1 MSAGKNIWQAAATGD
16 PIALQQCLQRKSNKN
31 RLIKIGHFRDN
42 HNWTL
47 LHHAVVSAN
56 MECVELLLSK
66 TDIDVKARC
75 YEGRTALFLA
85 CMKQVPIEIAELLL
99 VKNVTLVNVSNNEFV
114 TPLHIAVEKRNLSL
128 VELLV
133 DNEANVNAPDF
144 SGETPLHAALEYGT
158 VEILIHLLYVGH
170 ADANVRSENDIDAL
184 EMLAARGNYD
194 LKTKI
199 ACFKLLF
206 NYMHRKQ
213 EYRQRYRME
222 DIYAVALLSYRSTSL
237 VPYFVDVALKW
248 ESNPDKCRLAK
259 ELLEGPQDQYHTSRF
274 SDRVNKNL
282 YHFLALLLSDDEG
295 IRRLQDDFMNY
306 EVIYSHS
313 LIQNELVALSVAAI
327 RENDNGKKLRML
339 LEYLDFVKHLVYFF
353 SDHLSETLDVIKNVL
368 IVDESDQ
375 NEPLSAAEL
384 TRYETVVSKMIEI
397 TSVEADTVLLTM
409 TCSASDL
416 HLQAKF
422 FHPVVTFCTD
432 VFMDERWLVDGNL
445 EKVMYCELLHKHG
458 TLGLVQRSCRNNDKN
473 FQFEQFSLLR
483 QARDV
488 VRKAVL
494 SSIHEDEKKRDLLF
508 IGRINALD
516 IPRDLIRYLRYM

>member
-1 MSAGKNIWQAAATGD
+1 MSTGKNIWQAAATGD
-16 PIALQQCLQRKSNKN
+16 PIALQQCLQKKSSKN
-31 RLIKIGHFRDN
+31 RLIKVGHFRDN

-47 LHHAVVSAN
+47 LHHTVASGN
-56 MECVELLLSK
+56 SECVELLLSK

-85 CMKQVPIEIAELLL
+85 CMKEVQIEIAEMLLA
-99 VKNVTLVNVSNNEFV
+99 KNATLVNVSNNEYI
-114 TPLHIAVEKRNLSL
+114 TPLHIAVERRNLNL

-133 DNEANVNAPDF
+133 EHGANVNAPDF
-144 SGETPLHAALEYGT
+144 AGETPLHSALEFGH
-158 VEILIHLLYVGH
+158 VEILVHLLYVGH

-213 EYRQRYRME
+213 EYRQKYRME

-237 VPYFVDVALKW
+237 IPYFVEIALLW
-248 ESNPDKCRLAK
+248 EANLDKRRLAR
-259 ELLEGPQDQYHTSRF
+259 ELLEGPRDQYQTSRF
-274 SDRVNKNL
+274 SDRVNRNL

-327 RENDNGKKLRML
+327 REDDNEKKLRML

-353 SDHLSETLDVIKNVL
+353 SDHLAETLDMIKNVL
-368 IVDESDQ
+368 MNDEADQ
-375 NEPLSAAEL
+375 NEAMTAVEL
-384 TRYETVVSKMIEI
+384 YRYETVVNKIIEI

-409 TCSASDL
+409 TASVSDL

-422 FHPVVTFCTD
+422 FHPVVGFCTD
-432 VFMDERWLVDGNL
+432 VFMDERWLTAANL
-445 EKVMYCELLHKHG
+445 EKAMYSKLLHRHG
-458 TLGLVQRSCRNNDKN
+458 TLRLVQSCHGYR
-473 FQFEQFSLLR
+473 FEEFTLLR
-483 QARDV
+483 QTRDV

-494 SSIHEDEKKRDLLF
+494 NAIDEDEKKRDLVFVARL
-508 IGRINALD
+508 NALE
-516 IPRDLIRYLRYM
+516 IPQNLIRYLRYL